1 MAIFVLPISGGAFPV
16 QLALMLEAGISP
28 KLMLGASGGNIAAY
42 LYSACDGNETK
53 LKEIVSMINK
63 NMFISGSKIGA
74 FLRGHFLKGKGVEE
88 LFSKIFTEESIQKH
102 EIITLTCSQDEMAPR
117 VFSNKN
123 KNSSFFGELDKI
135 DDILFQIKEVEH
147 LDGKMNEIAII
158 TMASAS
164 IPGLVEPQIFNGKRY
179 SDGGVCY
186 ASAFTPLSSY
196 IRDKLSLETTREPV
210 QMIYMAC
217 YNMKL
222 IGSMESQYQGKLRHI
237 LEIAHF
243 ATLQDRANAIDF
255 VSHFGSMVLEEK
267 ENVSRDQLRLRLS
280 QIQNKNYA
288 MILYPQGYPE
298 INIIDFTPQNIL
310 DVMEIARQ
318 NYSYYLWVAE

>member
-1 MAIFVLPISGGAFPV
+1 M
-16 QLALMLEAGISP
+16 
-28 KLMLGASGGNIAAY
+28 
-42 LYSACDGNETK
+42 D
-53 LKEIVSMINK
+53 
-63 NMFISGSKIGA
+63 
-74 FLRGHFLKGKGVEE
+74 
-88 LFSKIFTEESIQKH
+88 
-102 EIITLTCSQDEMAPR
+102 
-117 VFSNKN
+117 
-123 KNSSFFGELDKI
+123 
-135 DDILFQIKEVEH
+135 
-147 LDGKMNEIAII
+147 EIATI

-196 IRDKLSLETTREPV
+196 IRDKLSYDNTSPV
-210 QMIYMAC
+210 QMIYVSC

-222 IGSMESQYQGKLRHI
+222 IGNMESKYQGKLRHI

-255 VSHFGSMVLEEK
+255 VSHFGSMQLEEK
-267 ENVSRDQLRLRLS
+267 ENVSRQELRNKLDQ
-280 QIQNKNYA
+280 IKNKNYA

-318 NYSYYLWVAE
+318 NYSYYLWFAE